1 MIKEE
6 TSQPQHGKDDASM
19 MMKRRKKEEEERER
33 EDEEERSHTIDISN
47 LLSLLVVSPFLL
59 FHCCI
64 FVEGRAA

>member
-1 MIKEE
+1 MKEE
-6 TSQPQHGKDDASM
+6 SSQPQHGKDEALM

-47 LLSLLVVSPFLL
+47 LRSLLVVPPFLL

-64 FVEGRAA
+64 FVEGRAS